1 LPLRRPLGG
10 GDAENSACRLAG
22 TRLRTERQERQPE
35 EIGEETM
42 SEKQDRKEP
51 EPTDVHVGGR
61 IRLRRNLLGMS
72 QEKLGEQLGITFQQI
87 QKYEKGTNRV
97 GASRLQAIATILG
110 VPVAYFFEEGPD
122 AAKGAAS
129 GTRQDLWT
137 ASAIEF
143 CMSPEGMQLNRAFM
157 RIRDIKV
164 RRRIIDLVKSL
175 GADGSD

>member
-1 LPLRRPLGG
+1 MA
-10 GDAENSACRLAG
+10 D
-22 TRLRTERQERQPE
+22 
-35 EIGEETM
+35 
-42 SEKQDRKEP
+42 KQSRKEP
-51 EPTDVHVGGR
+51 NPTDVHVGGR

-110 VPVAYFFEEGPD
+110 VPVSYFFEEAP
-122 AAKGAAS
+122 AAKGGAG
-129 GTRQDLWT
+129 GTRPDVSA

-143 CMSPEGMQLNRAFM
+143 CTSPEGMQLNRAFV
-157 RIRDIKV
+157 RIQDIKV